1 MAEKMTDKQKI
12 KILKEKLA
20 NATKRSGMG
29 AIGMASAMGMDKEKI
44 KEFLQEARIRKP
56 SGRINMDDLF
66 NADKYKMKKPKRAPM
81 QKGPNKMNKQ
91 KTPMKKA
98 LGPVRPIRERS
109 LSKLTSRRRAMKKK

>member
-29 AIGMASAMGMDKEKI
+29 AMGVYGLAPEKL
-44 KEFLQEARIRKP
+44 K
-56 SGRINMDDLF
+56 DL
-66 NADKYKMKKPKRAPM
+66 MLKKPRKLGTPDRAPM

-98 LGPVRPIRERS
+98 LRPLRPIRERS
-109 LSKLTSRRRAMKKK
+109 LSKLISRRRGMKKK

>member
-29 AIGMASAMGMDKEKI
+29 AMGVYGLAPEKL
-44 KEFLQEARIRKP
+44 K
-56 SGRINMDDLF
+56 DL
-66 NADKYKMKKPKRAPM
+66 MLKKPRKLGTPDSRRAPM

-109 LSKLTSRRRAMKKK
+109 LSKLTLRRRATK